1 MDRLPRRE
9 RELCKL
15 SVIAVQLVARIFC
28 FVSCHFFWLMAKVVG
43 SNGPTPPTLFMGFW
57 CAAPFPCFFV
67 WWMKEPSTM
76 EFLAVIGDVFS
87 NLCCNFRGLAPKKL
101 VLSKFRGWVI
111 TCLDVEKI
119 LCLNASTVT
128 VRCQFCFPLSFLL
141 NERK

>member
-67 WWMKEPSTM
+67 WWMKQPSTL

-87 NLCCNFRGLAPKKL
+87 NLCCNFRGFGTKGACFEQVQRMGHHMFGCGKDS
-101 VLSKFRGWVI
+101 LSASKYCEVP
-111 TCLDVEKI
+111 I
-119 LCLNASTVT
+119 L
-128 VRCQFCFPLSFLL
+128 FFPFLSAQ
-141 NERK
+141 